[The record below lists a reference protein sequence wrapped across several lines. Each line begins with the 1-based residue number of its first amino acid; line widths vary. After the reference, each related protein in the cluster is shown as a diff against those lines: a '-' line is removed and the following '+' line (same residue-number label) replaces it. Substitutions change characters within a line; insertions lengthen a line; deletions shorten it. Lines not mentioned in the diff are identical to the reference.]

1 MSQLKQNNQTT
12 NHSEGEDIVRIQT
25 DKNTYD
31 EYYRIDGQKHKGRQL
46 YKDARGN
53 NYFIDEKGEMRGVG
67 QHLQLVSRAKKHWQ
81 KLKSHTKKV
90 GLKRKEAKEKFKKVL
105 QHIRDSPALQRDL
118 RQLSDGPNADTKD
131 LPVALAVCI
140 NECMNCS
147 DKLPLA
153 NVVSVEKI
161 NGRSGTKEQGESDK
175 ESQEEFDKESQ
186 EKWEEEFDKESQEE
200 FDKES
205 DKESQE
211 KCEEK
216 CEEKSEEESEE
227 ESEALMLENA
237 INSALYE
244 IDVISRA
251 TQETLVLTSAL
262 VSELNDI
269 AGVLMFKTGEGTVV
283 VVKEGGKLVMG
294 LLEVTKGPAGVLG
307 RTALRG
313 ASAALEVAKFGGR
326 TAIKGG
332 SEILRLT
339 GTFVKFLF
347 SGSGGGDDD
356 PEGDDPEGSE
366 NDSSDDNEDQKNQ
379 MKQKKRIVRARRTR
393 QRQRAASPSPPPSP
407 PRNKLSQKRQLRK
420 LDNPGPGRLW
430 EKVLGEQGQGVQTD
444 EERNKAQRAARI
456 ARAKKRRGERLYE
469 PQFKQFVLN

>member
-1 MSQLKQNNQTT
+1 
-12 NHSEGEDIVRIQT
+12 
-25 DKNTYD
+25 
-31 EYYRIDGQKHKGRQL
+31 
-46 YKDARGN
+46 
-53 NYFIDEKGEMRGVG
+53 
-67 QHLQLVSRAKKHWQ
+67 
-81 KLKSHTKKV
+81 
-90 GLKRKEAKEKFKKVL
+90 
-105 QHIRDSPALQRDL
+105 
-118 RQLSDGPNADTKD
+118 
-131 LPVALAVCI
+131 
-140 NECMNCS
+140 
-147 DKLPLA
+147 
-153 NVVSVEKI
+153 
-161 NGRSGTKEQGESDK
+161 
-175 ESQEEFDKESQ
+175 
-186 EKWEEEFDKESQEE
+186 
-200 FDKES
+200 
-205 DKESQE
+205 
-211 KCEEK
+211 
-216 CEEKSEEESEE
+216 
-227 ESEALMLENA
+227 MLENA

-339 GTFVKFLF
+339 GSFVKFLF

-366 NDSSDDNEDQKNQ
+366 NDSSEE

-407 PRNKLSQKRQLRK
+407 PRNKLSQERQLRK
-420 LDNPGPGRLW
+420 LDNPGPGRLYTR
-430 EKVLGEQGQGVQTD
+430 VLGEQGQGVQTD

-456 ARAKKRRGERLYE
+456 ARARRRGERLYE